1 MKSFHGHGNT
11 TQHNL
16 PRESEQRFWP
26 RPRQKATKCS
36 NPKRRAAFGKA
47 LPIDRRS
54 LARLCQ
60 TTAGSLPGPA
70 KRPSVIGKPP
80 KSEKLKTIRKVRP
93 VFAVTGKQP
102 LHVNR
107 KIENKIVP
115 MLKLIDRFWRRI
127 ERDRRSSFPKLLLH
141 SVQATGA
148 HGADRF
154 VAASFFTQNPP
165 TLYVTTT
172 PSGRRCAASW
182 AGPGNK
188 VTYPTR
194 NNL

>member
-26 RPRQKATKCS
+26 RPRQKATECS

-107 KIENKIVP
+107 EIENKIVP

-127 ERDRRSSFPKLLLH
+127 ERDRRSSFPNYYYILFKLLELTGQTDLLPQVSLLRTRLPFTSPRLH
-141 SVQATGA
+141 LEEGV
-148 HGADRF
+148 
-154 VAASFFTQNPP
+154 
-165 TLYVTTT
+165 
-172 PSGRRCAASW
+172 RR
-182 AGPGNK
+182 AGLDLETK
-188 VTYPTR
+188 
-194 NNL
+194 